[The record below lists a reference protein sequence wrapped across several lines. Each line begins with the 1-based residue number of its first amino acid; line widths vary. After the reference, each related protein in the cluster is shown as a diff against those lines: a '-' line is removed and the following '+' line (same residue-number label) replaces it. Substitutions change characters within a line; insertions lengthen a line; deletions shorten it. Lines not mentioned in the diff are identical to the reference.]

1 MIMKQLDKYV
11 KQDKLQELHE
21 LYTKIDLKLITDLT
35 TKAKKKIKTSCRTYM
50 RIISWPWSRQKLP
63 WEDTES
69 YNQTHNTEKN

>member
-35 TKAKKKIKTSCRTYM
+35 TKAKKK
-50 RIISWPWSRQKLP
+50 
-63 WEDTES
+63 
-69 YNQTHNTEKN
+69 NKNFLQNLYENNFMTLE

>member
-50 RIISWPWSRQKLP
+50 RIIS
-63 WEDTES
+63 
-69 YNQTHNTEKN
+69 